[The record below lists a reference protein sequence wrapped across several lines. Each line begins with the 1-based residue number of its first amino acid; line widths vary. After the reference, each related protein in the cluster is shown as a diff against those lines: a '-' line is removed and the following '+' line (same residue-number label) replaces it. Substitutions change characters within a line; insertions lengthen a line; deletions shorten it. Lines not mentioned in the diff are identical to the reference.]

1 MRATENHPNRPERPS
16 DDLGRL
22 LRRRLAEDPIVDD
35 TTLAVSADGGTV
47 TLAGEVQDKDTFQH
61 IVDVVRRLDASAD
74 IDNLMTIAPQAQGKD
89 HDVVQEL
96 RKKLDDDFPSSDV
109 EVTLVGSTA
118 VLEGTASHDAV
129 RSEIERMVQGHAR
142 VDRTVNHIRVL

>member
-1 MRATENHPNRPERPS
+1 MRATENQPNRPERPTG
-16 DDLGRL
+16 DLGRL
-22 LRRRLAEDPIVDD
+22 LRQRLADDPIVDD
-35 TTLAVSADGGTV
+35 TTLAVSADNGTV

-61 IVDVVRRLDASAD
+61 IVDVVRQVDASAD

-118 VLEGTASHDAV
+118 VLEGTTSHDAV
-129 RSEIERMVQGHAR
+129 RNEIDRMVQGHAR